1 MSGKGKKGEG
11 AAAAAPAAAAKGADI
26 IAPDNDKPIFTQM
39 RNMCSRIKTWVIE
52 ALKFLVVVLVLIVC
66 VWFQE
71 ETSPGVSRVR
81 KLEEKLEKLNQHNS
95 ATASVFPALKSYP
108 DPAAEFVMGVVS
120 APASGGVAQSLAR
133 LLVSSKVRPPPSPAL
148 APAEI
153 VI

>member
-52 ALKFLVVVLVLIVC
+52 ALKHLGTILVLIV
-66 VWFQE
+66 VFWFQIG
-71 ETSPGVSRVR
+71 TSPVSNWE
-81 KLEEKLEKLNQHNS
+81 LEGKLEKLNQHIS
-95 ATASVFPALKSYP
+95 ATSSEFPALNSYR

-133 LLVSSKVRPPPSPAL
+133 LLVSSKVRLPPRACTS
-148 APAEI
+148 
-153 VI
+153 